1 MKQKYK
7 DKDCK
12 IIEIDVCPH
21 CKGLGELHFEHNP
34 SDPFSITEME
44 CQECNGT
51 GEYEEYLNT

>member
-7 DKDCK
+7 DKDGK

-34 SDPFSITEME
+34 RTLFLLQKWNVKNVME
-44 CQECNGT
+44 QENT
-51 GEYEEYLNT
+51 EEYLNT